1 MSMISNSLA
10 RTPLRSR
17 RFGGPAFAR
26 ARAFL
31 VLIWEAFAEGQ
42 QMSRLAHKRYPF
54 AEW

>member
-1 MSMISNSLA
+1 MATISNTLTSAPA
-10 RTPLRSR
+10 RAR

-31 VLIWEAFAEGQ
+31 ILLWEAFAEGHE
-42 QMSRLAHKRYPF
+42 MSRAAHKRYPF